1 MSAVKLLK
9 LKEAY
14 REILR
19 VPLGLSL
26 YREPRVSARLLVEIA
41 GLIQPP
47 LVITVGDFV
56 TENLVREGLE
66 PNVAIVDF
74 RTMREGYSSGIL
86 EALARRYNVLRCV
99 NPPGTLAAEA
109 VRTVKQ
115 AVKESVIGSRV
126 MVVAEGEEDLLALPA
141 IASAPPRSLVIYG
154 LWLGASVAV
163 MCHPLVKR
171 GVEQFMEKA
180 FEPLS

>member
-1 MSAVKLLK
+1 MGTAKLLR

-14 REILR
+14 REVLR

-26 YREPRVSARLLVEIA
+26 YREPRVSARLLMEITS
-41 GLIQPP
+41 LIKPP

-66 PNVAIVDF
+66 PNVVIVDF
-74 RTMREGYSSGIL
+74 RTMREGYSSGLL
-86 EALARRYNVLRCV
+86 ETLARRYNVLRCV
-99 NPPGTLAAEA
+99 NPPGTLTAEA
-109 VRTVKQ
+109 VNSVSL
-115 AVKESVIGSRV
+115 AVKESMIGSRV

-141 IASAPPRSLVIYG
+141 IVAAPPRSLVIYG

-163 MCHPLVKR
+163 VCHPLIR
-171 GVEQFMEKA
+171 RSVEQFMEKA
-180 FEPLS
+180 FEPLG